1 MLSHIKTFIRTLA
14 FLRHPECLEGLAELA
29 AEVRLR
35 KQVMR
40 EHSGVVIE
48 KEVVILGYAP
58 ERFTATRTRIS
69 RGTVLNFG
77 DDVTGYGKIT
87 IGSDTWIGQNN
98 NLRASD
104 MASITIGKDCLISQ
118 FCTLVA
124 ANHQIKFGTP
134 IRLQPQSQEKL
145 GVILGDDVW
154 LGVGVTVLPG
164 VSIGSGAV
172 IGAGSVVTKSVPEN
186 EIWAGVPA
194 AKIGKRQ
201 ESERDTNS

>member
-1 MLSHIKTFIRTLA
+1 MLTTVKNLLRTLA

-69 RGTVLNFG
+69 RGTVLSFG
-77 DDVTGYGKIT
+77 DHVTGYGKIT
-87 IGSDTWIGQNN
+87 IGSDTWIGQSN

-104 MASITIGKDCLISQ
+104 MASIAIGKDCLISQ

-124 ANHQIKFGTP
+124 SNHQIKFGSP
-134 IRLQPQSQEKL
+134 IRLQSQSQEKL

-172 IGAGSVVTKSVPEN
+172 IGAGSVVTKNVPEN

-194 AKIGKRQ
+194 AKIGQRQ
-201 ESERDTNS
+201 ERERDTNS

>member
-1 MLSHIKTFIRTLA
+1 MLTTVKNLLRTLA
-14 FLRHPECLEGLAELA
+14 YLRHPECLEGLAELA

-40 EHSGVVIE
+40 DHSGVVIE
-48 KEVVILGYAP
+48 KDVVILGYAP
-58 ERFTATRTRIS
+58 ERFAASRTRIS
-69 RGTVLNFG
+69 RGTVLSFG
-77 DDVTGYGKIT
+77 DDATGYGRIL

-118 FCTLVA
+118 YCTLVA
-124 ANHQIKFGTP
+124 ANHQIKIDRP

-164 VSIGSGAV
+164 VSICSGAV
-172 IGAGSVVTKSVPEN
+172 IGAGSVVTKNVPEN

-194 AKIGKRQ
+194 VKIG
-201 ESERDTNS
+201 ERE

>member
-1 MLSHIKTFIRTLA
+1 MLTTVKNLLRTLA

-48 KEVVILGYAP
+48 KNVVILGYAA

-69 RGTVLNFG
+69 RGTVLSFG
-77 DDVTGYGKIT
+77 DDVTGYGKIA
-87 IGSDTWIGQNN
+87 IGADTWIGQNN
-98 NLRASD
+98 NLRASE

-124 ANHQIKFGTP
+124 ASHQIKFGTP

-172 IGAGSVVTKSVPEN
+172 IGAGSVVTKNVPEN

-194 AKIGKRQ
+194 SKIGERR
-201 ESERDTNS
+201 ES